1 MYIISKDTHTMDTYC
16 QELLMYIV
24 DMNIVRKICFYP
36 QIIEVIEEREIERFR
51 YLDILKT

>member
-1 MYIISKDTHTMDTYC
+1 MYTISKYTHTMDTYC
-16 QELLMYIV
+16 QELLMYMV
-24 DMNIVRKICFYP
+24 DMNIVRKISFYT